1 MGLCLDLPHLC
12 ILTELVPRGS
22 IFDLLQDEHV
32 PISWNLIQRM
42 AADIAEGM
50 AYLHSFKP
58 QAVLHRDLKSL
69 NILVDEN
76 WRAKIIDFGMTR
88 FQARECNSV
97 PALAKEDIFSR
108 RH

>member
-76 WRAKIIDFGMTR
+76 WRAKIIG
-88 FQARECNSV
+88 
-97 PALAKEDIFSR
+97 ALVRVCRCFP
-108 RH
+108 